1 MTTPAFPVIL
11 AAPSG
16 TGKTTIARRL
26 LERRSDLGFSVTCTT
41 RAPRPAE
48 RHGVD
53 YFFLAQDEFE
63 AQVAAGRFA
72 EHAIVHGNRYG
83 TLRSEISRLMAAGTN
98 PVMTID
104 VQGALEFV
112 QAFPQAV
119 LIFLLPPSADEL
131 LARLSGRGSEDRA
144 TLARRVDS
152 ALTELETVERFDYV
166 VVNDELEHAVAQ
178 VSSII
183 DAEAL
188 RRTRLTD
195 VQARVAALASELR
208 QAVQQGT
215 DRQQ

>member
-26 LERRSDLGFSVTCTT
+26 LERRPDLGFSVTCTT

-48 RHGVD
+48 TDGVD
-53 YFFLAQDEFE
+53 YFFLVGTEFDARVE
-63 AQVAAGRFA
+63 AGAFA
-72 EHAIVHGNRYG
+72 EHAIVHGRRYG
-83 TLRSEISRLMAAGTN
+83 TLRSEIDRLMNEGRN
-98 PVMTID
+98 PIMTID
-104 VQGALEFV
+104 VQGAVQFV
-112 QAFPQAV
+112 EAFPSAV

-131 LARLSGRGSEDRA
+131 LARLSGRGSEDRE
-144 TLARRVDS
+144 TLATRVDS
-152 ALTELETVERFDYV
+152 ALAELETVDRFEYV

-178 VSSII
+178 VLSII

-195 VQARVAALASELR
+195 LQQRVSSLANELR
-208 QAVQQGT
+208 DAV
-215 DRQQ
+215 R